1 MTDNVVGINSRVDL
15 DLDAEEQK
23 LPQRADYFFAR
34 KGFVLG
40 DDGVK
45 VETTKRI
52 RVTDPNKV
60 DWRILVTLE
69 ENVELLGH
77 IIPDEDDKIFLRDN
91 SIPVELL
98 LVLMKKLEEHFK
110 TLPELGGGRKSLPI

>member
-1 MTDNVVGINSRVDL
+1 MSNVTDINSRVDL
-15 DLDAEEQK
+15 DLDAEEAR
-23 LPQRADYFFAR
+23 LPTRPDYFITR
-34 KGFVLG
+34 KGTVAG
-40 DDGVK
+40 DDGQK

-52 RVTDPNKV
+52 RITDPNKV

-77 IIPDEDDKIFLRDN
+77 IIPDEVDKVFLRDN
-91 SIPVELL
+91 AIPVELL

-110 TLPELGGGRKSLPI
+110 TLPELGGGRKQLPI